1 MIATPFLHRHPLLSM
16 FHQKSPCKIHL
27 HCPTTQTLQDA
38 AISSNNQPCTNPDE
52 PPNIP
57 KGKDLGHH
65 YMMANRVKVCSFDL
79 ETAGEFAGVVQMY
92 AKLSSLKFVDGKCV
106 GFTHLP
112 QAFNKYQQT
121 EEVYWNT
128 IACAASHNLTPNSP
142 QI

>member
-1 MIATPFLHRHPLLSM
+1 MDDRHSIPPPAPPAFNVPSEIAVQNPP
-16 FHQKSPCKIHL
+16 PPPDDI
-27 HCPTTQTLQDA
+27 DA

-112 QAFNKYQQT
+112 QAFNKYIQPPEGGHKLIT
-121 EEVYWNT
+121 
-128 IACAASHNLTPNSP
+128 NS
-142 QI
+142 ICK